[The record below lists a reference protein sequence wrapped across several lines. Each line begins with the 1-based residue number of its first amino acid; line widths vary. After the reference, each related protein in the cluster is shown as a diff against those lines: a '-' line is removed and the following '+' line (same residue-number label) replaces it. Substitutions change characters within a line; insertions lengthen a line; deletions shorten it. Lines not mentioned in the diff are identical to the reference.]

1 MSDSFPDP
9 KETLDTMLG
18 LLGFIT
24 EIKEFRHEH
33 GLTLQ
38 VYTGEKERLIGRNGE
53 VLEDIQLLL
62 NRTLQAKHKDAP
74 KVQVDIEHWREMKD
88 DQLAHKVRQLAEIV
102 RKTNKESN
110 NLYAELILRTL
121 GRERGAMLGPLEEP
135 GRERGDD
142 ETGLGVIRLWLTRA
156 GIPTDR
162 IALHDGSG
170 LSRLNLVTP
179 ESTVL
184 LLLSLSKTAS
194 SQPFRQSLPISG
206 RDGTLG
212 SRLKTLSDLVS
223 AKTGSLTYSNSHSG
237 YLTTAEGEQLAFSIL
252 CNDQT
257 TRGNATHLIDQIAAI
272 LAAFPHFPDEAVHK
286 VK

>member
-1 MSDSFPDP
+1 MSDSSPDP

-102 RKTNKESN
+102 RKTGRPFQLEPMNAYERRIVHHAFKDDPEVATWSPPDD
-110 NLYAELILRTL
+110 ARIKRITL
-121 GRERGAMLGPLEEP
+121 KRRKG
-135 GRERGDD
+135 
-142 ETGLGVIRLWLTRA
+142 
-156 GIPTDR
+156 
-162 IALHDGSG
+162 
-170 LSRLNLVTP
+170 
-179 ESTVL
+179 
-184 LLLSLSKTAS
+184 
-194 SQPFRQSLPISG
+194 
-206 RDGTLG
+206 
-212 SRLKTLSDLVS
+212 
-223 AKTGSLTYSNSHSG
+223 
-237 YLTTAEGEQLAFSIL
+237 
-252 CNDQT
+252 
-257 TRGNATHLIDQIAAI
+257 
-272 LAAFPHFPDEAVHK
+272 
-286 VK
+286 